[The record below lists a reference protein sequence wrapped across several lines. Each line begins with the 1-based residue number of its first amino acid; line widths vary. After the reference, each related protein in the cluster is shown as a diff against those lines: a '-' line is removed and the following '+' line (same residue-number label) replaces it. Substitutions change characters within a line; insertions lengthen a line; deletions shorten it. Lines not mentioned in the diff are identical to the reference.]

1 MSSNPGYTATAK
13 SLHWCRAHQCI
24 TSRQHR
30 EFPLLLYP
38 YAGLHPKHAAFLARL
53 YNSKSAADKP
63 SDYLSTNQRHMS
75 FDKPAH
81 PYLAAVQ
88 ALIAFCHYRVSAN
101 ALTLTGR
108 EFRPARPRASPS
120 K

>member
-1 MSSNPGYTATAK
+1 MG
-13 SLHWCRAHQCI
+13 
-24 TSRQHR
+24 
-30 EFPLLLYP
+30 
-38 YAGLHPKHAAFLARL
+38 
-53 YNSKSAADKP
+53 
-63 SDYLSTNQRHMS
+63 